1 MNIAEAC
8 RILSIDNL
16 DSGMTKKELHQIYRK
31 YALKYHPDKCK
42 LDDAHARF
50 IEIQNAYQFLLHY
63 MDDSDDDAAIPMA
76 DDMKYADMM
85 DTFLKQSSL
94 LPTHIYFIKM
104 VLRLLATSSKQWR
117 NIALGEETKKT
128 IFDFLYH
135 YKDVLHIDAAILRHL
150 FCFGNAKDKDNTE
163 DKNDVTEEDEIR
175 RGQDDDYAKED
186 PHHVVCYPSLD
197 DLLQDHVYCLA
208 LDDQIYYVP
217 LWHQEVIFALCK
229 DNTTDS
235 ETKDD
240 DENKELRVSCFPV
253 LPVNIEMDDDN
264 HIYVRVR
271 WTASEV
277 WDCATKTI
285 DITPSKKMD
294 VPLASLRMVSEVQT
308 IELAGMGVLSID
320 PAEPLSP
327 LSKRQSIFV
336 CISLTI

>member
-1 MNIAEAC
+1 
-8 RILSIDNL
+8 LSIDNL
-16 DSGMTKKELHQIYRK
+16 DGLTKKELHQIYRK

-42 LDDAHARF
+42 LDDAHTRF
-50 IEIQNAYQFLLHY
+50 VEIQNAYQFLLQ
-63 MDDSDDDAAIPMA
+63 DDDVPMA

-128 IFDFLYH
+128 IFDFLYY

-150 FCFGNAKDKDNTE
+150 FCFGNAEN
-163 DKNDVTEEDEIR
+163 KNDVTEEDEIR
-175 RGQDDDYAKED
+175 RDQGDDYQKED
-186 PHHVVCYPSLD
+186 PYHVVCYPSLD

-208 LDDQIYYVP
+208 FDDQIYYVP
-217 LWHQEVIFALCK
+217 LWHQEVIFALSDFDTK
-229 DNTTDS
+229 DNH
-235 ETKDD
+235 ET
-240 DENKELRVSCFPV
+240 NNELRVSCFPV
-253 LPVNIEMDDDN
+253 LPVNIEIDDDN

-271 WTASEV
+271 WTAAEV
-277 WDCATKTI
+277 WDCATKTV

-336 CISLTI
+336 CVSLTI

>member
-16 DSGMTKKELHQIYRK
+16 DGLTKKELHQIYRK

-63 MDDSDDDAAIPMA
+63 MDDSDADDATPMA

-104 VLRLLATSSKQWR
+104 VLRLLTTSSKQWR

-150 FCFGNAKDKDNTE
+150 FCFGGAKDNTE
-163 DKNDVTEEDEIR
+163 DKNDVTEEEDEMSKRDQIHE
-175 RGQDDDYAKED
+175 YNAKED

-208 LDDQIYYVP
+208 FNDQIYYVP
-217 LWHQEVIFALCK
+217 LWHQEVIFALSDFDTK
-229 DNTTDS
+229 DNH
-235 ETKDD
+235 ET
-240 DENKELRVSCFPV
+240 NNELRVSCFPM

-271 WTASEV
+271 WTAAEV
-277 WDCATKTI
+277 WDCATKTV
-285 DITPSKKMD
+285 DITPSRKMD
-294 VPLASLRMVSEVQT
+294 VPLLSLRMVSEEQT

-327 LSKRQSIFV
+327 LTKRQSIFV
-336 CISLTI
+336 CVSLTI